1 MRPDMDQYLRGV
13 VLSVNLPNVDCIDRA
28 ILTAII
34 THFLVMVCSIL
45 RNHPL
50 FTPIQSDF
58 YSFKAQTDWNLFLS
72 IQLIYFLFLMIY
84 VTFKELSNKIGDTKI
99 KKLFLG

>member
-50 FTPIQSDF
+50 FTPIQSANTPVKVKNIQ
-58 YSFKAQTDWNLFLS
+58 SPNLA
-72 IQLIYFLFLMIY
+72 
-84 VTFKELSNKIGDTKI
+84 
-99 KKLFLG
+99 